1 MRPTS
6 RPASFPHLLL
16 AALCALGALGC
27 ARTADAA
34 RDSTP
39 LAARDLDYLRSRR
52 LLVPVEGVH
61 VADIADSFDDPR
73 DGGRR
78 HHAVDILAPRGTPVR
93 AADDGRVLK
102 LRQGGAGG
110 IALYAT
116 DPSGRFVYYYAHLDR
131 YRDRIAEGMRVSRGD
146 VLGYVGS
153 TGNAPR
159 RAPHL
164 HFQIMRMPEGGEYW
178 AGLPIDPRPLLSDAR
193 DR

>member
-6 RPASFPHLLL
+6 LLL
-16 AALCALGALGC
+16 AALCALGPAAC
-27 ARTADAA
+27 ARSADAA

-39 LAARDLDYLRSRR
+39 VPARDLDYLRSRR
-52 LLVPVEGVH
+52 LLVPVEGVRA
-61 VADIADSFDDPR
+61 ADIADSFDDPR

-102 LRQGGAGG
+102 LRRGGAGG

-116 DPSGRFVYYYAHLDR
+116 DPSGRFAYYYAHLDR
-131 YRDRIAEGMRVSRGD
+131 YRDRLAEGMRLARGE
-146 VLGYVGS
+146 VVGYVGS

-164 HFQIMRMPEGGEYW
+164 HFQIMRIPENGEYW
-178 AGLPIDPRPLLSDAR
+178 AGLPIDPRPLLR
-193 DR
+193 DPGVR

>member
-1 MRPTS
+1 MP
-6 RPASFPHLLL
+6 
-16 AALCALGALGC
+16 
-27 ARTADAA
+27 
-34 RDSTP
+34 
-39 LAARDLDYLRSRR
+39 ARDLDYLRSRR
-52 LLVPVEGVH
+52 LLVPVAGVRL
-61 VADIADSFDDPR
+61 AGIPDSFDDPR

-102 LRQGGAGG
+102 LRTGGAGG

-131 YRDRIAEGMRVSRGD
+131 YRERLAEGTRLAKGD
-146 VLGYVGS
+146 VVGYVGS

-178 AGLPIDPRPLLSDAR
+178 AGLPIDPRPLLTDPR
-193 DR
+193 QR

>member
-1 MRPTS
+1 MS
-6 RPASFPHLLL
+6 
-16 AALCALGALGC
+16 AAACAP
-27 ARTADAA
+27 RTADAA

-39 LAARDLDYLRSRR
+39 LPARDLDYLRSRR
-52 LLVPVEGVH
+52 LLVPVAGVR
-61 VADIADSFDDPR
+61 VANIPDSFDDAR

-102 LRQGGAGG
+102 LRSGGAGG

-131 YRDRIAEGMRVSRGD
+131 YRDRLVEGMRLSRGD
-146 VLGYVGS
+146 VVGYVGS

-159 RAPHL
+159 RANAPT
-164 HFQIMRMPEGGEYW
+164 QVPS
-178 AGLPIDPRPLLSDAR
+178 AT
-193 DR
+193 